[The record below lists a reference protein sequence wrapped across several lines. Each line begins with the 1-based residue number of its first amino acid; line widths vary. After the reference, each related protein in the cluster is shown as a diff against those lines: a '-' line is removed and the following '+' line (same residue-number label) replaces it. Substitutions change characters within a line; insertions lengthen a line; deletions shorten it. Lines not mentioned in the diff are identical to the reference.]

1 MTEENPH
8 LKNYRVMRHENWA
21 GDVHFYVQTGYS
33 EEGWGSI
40 GESFLTLE
48 EALDYK
54 KFLAGAQTKS
64 VEEVG

>member
-1 MTEENPH
+1 MAEENPH

-21 GDVHFYVQTGYS
+21 GDVRFHVQTGDP
-33 EEGWGSI
+33 EGGWDSI